1 VPSTSAWADSGLL
14 VALFARDDAHHDS
27 AVKFV
32 ECARGIAFHSIWPV
46 VTEASFLLGHEGKDA
61 LYRWLEQGPVRFHEI
76 TVADLP
82 AIRATMKKYRSL
94 APDFTDAA
102 LVTLAAAKG
111 IHAIATVDVRD
122 FSAYRLPGGKAFE
135 RIWR

>member
-1 VPSTSAWADSGLL
+1 MPSTDAWVDTGLL

-27 AVKFV
+27 AVAFV
-32 ECARGIAFHSIWPV
+32 KEAAPFFFHSIWPV
-46 VTEASFLLGHEGKDA
+46 VTEASFLLGHEAKDA
-61 LYRWLEQGPVRFHEI
+61 LYRWLEKGPIRFHEL
-76 TVADLP
+76 TVRDLP

-94 APDFTDAA
+94 EPDFTDAA
-102 LVTLAAAKG
+102 LVTLASSQG

-122 FSAYRLPGGKAFE
+122 FSVYRLPGGKAFV